1 MQPLT
6 PDTTF
11 HIYNHA
17 NGFENVFKEAENY
30 LFFMEKYKLHIS
42 PIAETYAYCLMPNHF
57 HLAVRIRKR
66 EVIESLIHNKNNT
79 LAAPANTSKVLNFGS
94 VHIAGDSEIE
104 KFLSKQFANLFS
116 SYTQSFNKV
125 YNRMGSLFVKNF
137 KREPIFDKTH
147 FLQTVVYIH
156 RNPIHHGF
164 CRSFEE
170 WPYCSYNRIL
180 YDVDSIVEKEKL
192 LKMVG
197 GINSFIELHNAGLE
211 RLENMARFDIP

>member
-1 MQPLT
+1 
-6 PDTTF
+6 
-11 HIYNHA
+11 
-17 NGFENVFKEAENY
+17 
-30 LFFMEKYKLHIS
+30 
-42 PIAETYAYCLMPNHF
+42 
-57 HLAVRIRKR
+57 
-66 EVIESLIHNKNNT
+66 
-79 LAAPANTSKVLNFGS
+79 
-94 VHIAGDSEIE
+94 
-104 KFLSKQFANLFS
+104 
-116 SYTQSFNKV
+116 
-125 YNRMGSLFVKNF
+125 MGSLFIKNF

-192 LKMVG
+192 LKMAG